1 MIDLQGAI
9 QLSPILAAVISVFLT
24 GLGTGWWIHERRI
37 RALEAGRSRQARSLY
52 GDEQNPRQNGVL
64 EDIDEVEMR
73 VKDAKDTIEQI
84 EMYLE
89 EINGYREKYK
99 DQ

>member
-9 QLSPILAAVISVFLT
+9 QLSPILAAVVSVFLT

-37 RALEAGRSRQARSLY
+37 RELEAGRSRQARSLY
-52 GDEQNPRQNGVL
+52 GDAQNPRQNGVL
-64 EDIDEVEMR
+64 EDIDEVEKR
-73 VKDAKDTIEQI
+73 VKEAKETIKQI
-84 EMYLE
+84 EAYLE

-99 DQ
+99 